1 MGCETGRSSLPS
13 LTIARAEGAGKRR
26 RAVIGGQ
33 IFFAVI
39 ASGLLTYCC
48 PLVAKGAARRLGAFR
63 RERSRAEPGAGG
75 RRAAALAKIHG
86 SWRPH
91 DFTSSEFDAVDDPRH
106 GRCRR
111 IPNGRPKTGQ
121 RKGLE
126 PEPRFCQTETPCR
139 KTGRGCRGHQAPA
152 PRVPADARF
161 TVLPGRLAPERC
173 GPRHLKAWPIGP

>member
-1 MGCETGRSSLPS
+1 MQPTAVPRLMGCETGRSSLPS

-91 DFTSSEFDAVDDPRH
+91 EFPSSEFAEVDAPRQ
-106 GRCRR
+106 GRCRSILDR
-111 IPNGRPKTGQ
+111 MRESGQ
-121 RKGLE
+121 RQGLGAAS
-126 PEPRFCQTETPCR
+126 RFCRTKTSCR
-139 KTGRGCRGHQAPA
+139 DNCRRCRWRPA
-152 PRVPADARF
+152 TAARVPGDGRF
-161 TVLPGRLAPERC
+161 TVPAGAPR
-173 GPRHLKAWPIGP
+173 P

>member
-91 DFTSSEFDAVDDPRH
+91 EFQSSEFAEVDAPRQ
-106 GRCRR
+106 GRCRSILDR
-111 IPNGRPKTGQ
+111 MRESGQTARSWSSIKVLPNRNVVPRQLPAMSVATSNGRAGARRRPLHGSC
-121 RKGLE
+121 GGASPLS
-126 PEPRFCQTETPCR
+126 
-139 KTGRGCRGHQAPA
+139 GAAPG
-152 PRVPADARF
+152 
-161 TVLPGRLAPERC
+161 T
-173 GPRHLKAWPIGP
+173 